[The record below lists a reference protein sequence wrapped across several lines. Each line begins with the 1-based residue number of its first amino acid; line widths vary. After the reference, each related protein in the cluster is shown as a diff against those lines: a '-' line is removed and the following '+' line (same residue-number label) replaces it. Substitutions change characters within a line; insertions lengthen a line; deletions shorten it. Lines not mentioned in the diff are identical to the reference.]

1 MFGTTYGGLADEVAE
16 AMRAPG
22 EVPDE
27 VTPGLGLPRYSG
39 TTIPSNFEH
48 RAGLQDAPTRFETF
62 ARMRRT
68 SSAVMLG
75 DRSLARAIRTAS
87 PVLLTS
93 DATSQASAEGLAQQW
108 GLGDF
113 EGTGK
118 CRQTLPEIAALA
130 RRARTDGSVFL
141 AEHWEIEDGRW
152 WMRRYELRH
161 VSTFTDIYQD
171 RSTGEFVGFR
181 QQVDGRSA
189 VVPLRQCLYVVDDPE
204 EGGIFGVG
212 INRAAEPEWED
223 EQSAL
228 KKQRAA
234 VHRFAHGTPYAGVKS
249 REDWEALK
257 AEAMAAG
264 LDPNTWFEAYRTAMV
279 AQIRGYNANVNGYL
293 TKEYWQE
300 VGIIEANFDPAKIEA
315 VITARQLA
323 ILRLYASGWLLA
335 GGPGMGGTY
344 NLVEVQA
351 LQLLDLADD
360 SLALTYDAI
369 NAQTNDRW
377 HAFNEPSIPAD
388 ERAALGYALP
398 RPKRK
403 EEIQE
408 MVAAHAIGLLTTG
421 PDDER
426 HFRASR
432 ELPEMP
438 PEAENMGPAERGG
451 AVARRG
457 QTAPGAAAARP
468 DFIQRAR
475 ERAAAA
481 AAEEQRT

>member
-1 MFGTTYGGLADEVAE
+1 MLATPHGAVADEIAE
-16 AMRAPG
+16 TMRTPG
-22 EVPDE
+22 EAPEDGAF
-27 VTPGLGLPRYSG
+27 GLGMPRYSG
-39 TTIPSNFEH
+39 TTIPSTYEH
-48 RAGLQDAPTRFETF
+48 RAGLQDAPARFETF
-62 ARMRRT
+62 ARMRRS

-75 DRSLARAIRTAS
+75 DRSLARTVRTAS
-87 PVLLTS
+87 PMLLEG
-93 DATSQASAEGLAQQW
+93 DATSKASAEGLAQQW

-118 CRQTLPEIAALA
+118 CQQTLPQIAALA
-130 RRARTDGSVFL
+130 RRAITDGSVFL
-141 AEHWEIEDGRW
+141 AERWELEGGRW

-161 VSTFTDIYQD
+161 VSTFTHLYQD
-171 RSTGEFVGFR
+171 RRNGEFVGFR
-181 QQVDGRSA
+181 QQVDGAAA
-189 VVPLRQCLYVVDDPE
+189 VVPLRQCLYIVDDAE

-212 INRAAEPEWED
+212 LSRAAEPEWLD

-228 KKQRAA
+228 NKLRAA
-234 VHRFAHGTPYAGVKS
+234 VHRFAHGTPYGGVKS

-257 AEAMAAG
+257 SEALAAG
-264 LDPNTWFEAYRTAMV
+264 KDPDRWFDAYRTAMV
-279 AQIRGYNANVNGYL
+279 AQLRGYNANVNGYL

-300 VGIIEANFDPAKIEA
+300 VGIIEANFDPAKLEA

-323 ILRLYASGWLLA
+323 ILRLYASGWMLA

-369 NAQTNDRW
+369 NKQTNDRW

-388 ERAALGYALP
+388 QRAALGYALP

-408 MVAAHAIGLLTTG
+408 LAMAHAIGLFTTG
-421 PDDER
+421 PEDER

-438 PEAENMGPAERGG
+438 DEAEDMGPAARGG
-451 AVARRG
+451 AIARRG
-457 QTAPGAAAARP
+457 QAPTPARP

-475 ERAAAA
+475 QRAAATPDI
-481 AAEEQRT
+481 EEQDA